1 MRHLVRNNTEVIVAT
16 AIYDVSAVGALADDE
31 NFELNKIDFDNN
43 PVIEAGKLCGL
54 SIQVDTDIVGSNHDW
69 YITSVWKVEVTI

>member
-1 MRHLVRNNTEVIVAT
+1 MAHTYEHRSFMIFN
-16 AIYDVSAVGALADDE
+16 VS
-31 NFELNKIDFDNN
+31 ELNKIDFDND